1 MTISLSSAP
10 QLASPAYRSLRG
22 WLLCLLLAGSP
33 GVGLAGTAMESGV
46 QAYRQGDFPAAL
58 EYFRQAAAEQPDD
71 SAVQFNLGLTLYRTG
86 DYVAARKIFL
96 RLRREPGMSA
106 IAEYHLGLVAARLGQ
121 SDRAARHL
129 RAAAAGDSGR
139 LRELARAALARLGE
153 RPDARTATAY
163 AMLGA
168 GFDDN
173 RNRVAKSL
181 EIAGQDTESA
191 YVDMVGQGVY
201 PLPWQQEFDA
211 LATVFKR
218 DYETDDELDQSSM
231 QFALRRT
238 WRPGAWRL
246 SLAAESESIL
256 LRDNSLVQSLGVGAE
271 AVRRVGKTTLRLRY
285 QPAHVSA
292 DSDFDYLDGRRQRAL
307 VAQDVNLG
315 GLQLRAGYELHQS
328 AQGDAA
334 GADIVYGQAPLR
346 HGPFLR
352 VSRALTPR
360 LEASLNASW
369 RVSRYDDDALDADRR
384 EDDLLQAGATL
395 RFQAGRDWGL
405 LLDYR
410 FTENRSSV
418 DDYDHD
424 RSTLLAGFEWRY

>member
-1 MTISLSSAP
+1 M
-10 QLASPAYRSLRG
+10 RG
-22 WLLCLLLAGSP
+22 VLLCLLLAGCP
-33 GVGLAGTAMESGV
+33 PVALAGSAMEAGV
-46 QAYRQGDFPAAL
+46 QAYRESDFPTAL
-58 EYFRQAAAEQPDD
+58 RYFRQAAAEQPDD
-71 SAVQFNLGLTLYRTG
+71 SAVQFNLGLTLYRSG

-96 RLRREPGMSA
+96 RLRPEPGMSA

-121 SDRAARHL
+121 SDRASKHL
-129 RAAAAGDSGR
+129 RAAAAGDSPR
-139 LRELARAALARLGE
+139 LRDLARAALSRLGE

-173 RNRVAKSL
+173 RNRVSKAV
-181 EIAGQDTESA
+181 EVAGQDPESA

-201 PLPWQQEFDA
+201 PLPWAQEFDV
-211 LATVFKR
+211 LATAFRR
-218 DYETDDELDQSSM
+218 DYETDDELDQSSL
-231 QFALRRT
+231 QFSLRRT

-256 LRDNSLVQSLGVGAE
+256 LRDNSLVQSAGLGFE
-271 AVRRVGKTTLRLRY
+271 AVRRVGKSTLRLRY

-292 DSDFDYLDGRRQRAL
+292 DTEFDYLDGSRQRAL

-315 GLQLRAGYELHQS
+315 GLQLRAGYELEQS
-328 AQGDAA
+328 AQGDGV

-346 HGPFLR
+346 HGPFVR

-360 LEASLNASW
+360 LEASLSASW
-369 RVSRYDDDALDADRR
+369 RRSRYDDDTPDADRR
-384 EDDLLQAGATL
+384 EDDLLQAGASL

-410 FTENRSSV
+410 FSDNRSRV